1 MDQKLIA
8 KLMGGKMEKHNPIER
23 KVTDWTGKQRIT
35 WCGPFAVATV
45 AGTEYE
51 PAYQRLKTIR
61 GKRHCKGVT
70 NDNIAKACKKMGII
84 GKWTTL
90 DKKRKLSKFV
100 PEILEQG
107 KVYIIQITRH
117 VLVMDTRDWTTI
129 DNQVPEWRAMDA
141 SHHWSKKLV
150 NAFYEVENP
159 KFDSQCDDQL
169 TFDFELAS

>member
-1 MDQKLIA
+1 
-8 KLMGGKMEKHNPIER
+8 MEKHNPKKR
-23 KVTDWTGKQRIT
+23 KVTCWKGFDRTT
-35 WCGPFAVATV
+35 WCGPFSVATV

-51 PAYQRLKTIR
+51 PAYQTLKKIR
-61 GKRHCKGVT
+61 GKRHCKGVS
-70 NDNIAKACKKMGII
+70 NDNIAKALKTFDIK

-100 PEILEQG
+100 FENLEQG

-129 DNQVPEWRAMDA
+129 DNQVAIWRAMDA
-141 SHHWSKKLV
+141 SHHWSKKMV
-150 NAFYEVENP
+150 KAFYEVENP
-159 KFDSQCDDQL
+159 KFESQCDEQL